1 MEKIGLYAT
10 IVNNSMKEV
19 FLLEKYCRKNN
30 INNYEIFV
38 DQVKNRLSEIRP
50 SLDKLKACAKEGSIN
65 KVIVPNISNIGR
77 NSKYTLDQLYF
88 FKNNNCK
95 VIDIYNQDLIKIAFD
110 MQTFY
115 KIALITINCDKSEEE
130 KEMNEEKNRNNI
142 NQVVLEGNVGGF
154 GTPYEVANG
163 KKRLRFDLAQTR
175 GGRTQFVPIILP
187 TQLVETYGKEIKKG
201 DWVSITGSINTYNKE
216 VEKDG
221 KTLTTKSVDIIAFEI
236 EDKKQKITYQA
247 DGQVINNSREEM
259 ER

>member
-10 IVNNSMKEV
+10 IKNNSVIEV
-19 FLLEKYCRKNN
+19 YLLEDYCRKNN
-30 INNYEIFV
+30 INDYEIFI
-38 DQVKNRLSEIRP
+38 DQVKHRVCEIRP
-50 SLDKLKACAKEGSIN
+50 SLDKLKIRVKEGDIN
-65 KVIVPNISNIGR
+65 KVIVPNISNIGK

-95 VIDIYNQDLIKIAFD
+95 VIDIYNQDLIKIADD
-110 MQTFY
+110 MKTFY
-115 KIALITINCDKSEEE
+115 KIALANLNNKESEE
-130 KEMNEEKNRNNI
+130 KEMNEEKNKNNI

-221 KTLTTKSVDIIAFEI
+221 KTLTTKSVDIIAFEV

-247 DGQVINNSREEM
+247 DGQVIDNSREEM

>member
-10 IVNNSMKEV
+10 IKKNSINEV
-19 FLLEKYCRKNN
+19 FLLENYCKRNN
-30 INNYEIFV
+30 INDYEIFI

-50 SLDKLKACAKEGSIN
+50 SLEKLKNCVRDGSIN
-65 KVIVPNISNIGR
+65 KVIVPNISNIGKS
-77 NSKYTLDQLYF
+77 SKYTLDQLYF

-115 KIALITINCDKSEEE
+115 KIALANLNNKESEE
-130 KEMNEEKNRNNI
+130 KEMNEEKNKNNI

-247 DGQVINNSREEM
+247 DGQVIDNSREEM